1 MSKIHLKTNG
11 SLNTYTCSNPDGNS
25 IDIGNEGKTVRP
37 LESVLMAMAGCSTID
52 VVMILEKMKQSIV
65 DIEVIV
71 EGKRAEDHPKVYTS
85 ITAHYILY
93 GDIKEKKAEQAI
105 QLSVDKYCSVAKMLD
120 KTAHISTSFEIQNK
134 IS

>member
-1 MSKIHLKTNG
+1 
-11 SLNTYTCSNPDGNS
+11 
-25 IDIGNEGKTVRP
+25 
-37 LESVLMAMAGCSTID
+37 MAMAGCSTID